1 MSENP
6 EKVEK
11 ARKLIFEHLQS
22 NKNYRGKLG
31 KNKNEQNN
39 FKDDFGFLDFSLI

>member
-11 ARKLIFEHLQS
+11 ARKLIFEYLQS

-31 KNKNEQNN
+31 KIKMNKIILKMILV
-39 FKDDFGFLDFSLI
+39 FWISH